1 MSVIKSL
8 ANACALLLAGA
19 SAVADPLGHETG
31 EVDLQ
36 LVLAADRSGSMSR
49 PLVEAQRNGF
59 AAAFRTDELQN
70 AILSGPL
77 GRIAVVYFEWSD
89 HSDQEVVVPWTI
101 LANADDIHHFA
112 RELERAAPPEK
123 GGETSI
129 SGALYFAHRL
139 LSSAGHLSRRTV
151 VDVSSNGRNSEG
163 PPVTEALG
171 MLREM
176 NATVNGLVLPEDD
189 YDDLSPYAKLGFA
202 YDGPLFDYFAREVI
216 DGPGAFAIEVDPDTG
231 FGPAILRKLV
241 LEVAWAASPEDG
253 N

>member
-1 MSVIKSL
+1 MSVIKCL
-8 ANACALLLAGA
+8 ANTCALLLAGA
-19 SAVADPLGHETG
+19 AAVADPLGHETG

-101 LANADDIHHFA
+101 LADADDIHHFA

-129 SGALYFAHRL
+129 SGDSTSPTVSFHPLVICPAGRSSMCRAMAETLKVL
-139 LSSAGHLSRRTV
+139 L
-151 VDVSSNGRNSEG
+151 
-163 PPVTEALG
+163 
-171 MLREM
+171 
-176 NATVNGLVLPEDD
+176 
-189 YDDLSPYAKLGFA
+189 
-202 YDGPLFDYFAREVI
+202 
-216 DGPGAFAIEVDPDTG
+216 
-231 FGPAILRKLV
+231 
-241 LEVAWAASPEDG
+241 
-253 N
+253 